1 MTIYICK
8 LGTSDGKVISREFEA
23 ADPVELRRHLEEEG
37 YFVFDVRRRRLR
49 LLSGIRIRRR
59 GVKTRSLLLFNQELL
74 VLIKAGMPML
84 QILDT
89 ILERQD
95 AGPLSIALRQ
105 LREDVKGGD
114 ALSTALERHTQVFP
128 SLYIASIRSGERT
141 GELSVTIQR
150 YIQYLKK
157 IEGIRKKLVSSLFYP
172 CILVVVSFLAIGLL
186 LFYVIPVFSQIFAD
200 AGSQLPFLTQV
211 LISFTSTL
219 RSFAPL
225 LLLLTVA
232 CVVVYRSWV
241 SGDKGRYAVDRFKL
255 KIPYIGNVLKGYS
268 LASFSRTLANL
279 LGSGIPIII
288 SLRMSIGT
296 LNNVY
301 MEKRLFEAAREIEE
315 GRRLSSAFER
325 TGIMPPLAVRMLA
338 VGESTGA
345 LEEMLANIA
354 EYLGEALDEQLHFIT
369 AAIEPAIMIVMG
381 LIIGTIIIAM
391 YLPIFQLAGAV
402 G

>member
-1 MTIYICK
+1 MSIFICK
-8 LGTSDGKVISREFEA
+8 YGTSDGKVVSREFEA
-23 ADPVELRRHLEEEG
+23 ADPAGLRRHLEEEG
-37 YFVFDVRRRRLR
+37 YFVFDVRKRPFRLP
-49 LLSGIRIRRR
+49 LGKRIRRR
-59 GVKTRSLLLFNQELL
+59 RVKTRSLLLFNMELL

-89 ILERQD
+89 ILEKQD
-95 AGPLSIALRQ
+95 EDALFVALRQ
-105 LREDVKGGD
+105 LRDDVKGGD

-141 GELSVTIQR
+141 GELPVTIQR

-157 IEGIRKKLVSSLFYP
+157 VDEIRKKLVSALFYP

-186 LFYVIPVFSQIFAD
+186 MFYVIPVFSQIFAD
-200 AGSQLPFLTQV
+200 AGSRLPLLTQL
-211 LISFTSTL
+211 LISFTSAL
-219 RSFAPL
+219 RSYSPAL
-225 LLLLTVA
+225 LLLAIAVA
-232 CVVVYRSWV
+232 VIFRSWT
-241 SGDKGRYAVDRFKL
+241 SSDKGRHAVDRLKL
-255 KIPYIGNVLKGYS
+255 KLPYVGDVLREYS

-279 LGSGIPIII
+279 LGSGIPIIV

-325 TGIMPPLAVRMLA
+325 TGVMPALAVRMLA

-345 LEEMLANIA
+345 MEEMLANISA
-354 EYLGEALDEQLHFIT
+354 YLEEAIDEKLHFIT
-369 AAIEPAIMIVMG
+369 SAIEPAIMIVMG

-391 YLPIFQLAGAV
+391 YLPIFQLAGTV

>member
-1 MTIYICK
+1 MSLYFCK
-8 LGTSDGKVISREFEA
+8 LGTSDGKVISREVEA
-23 ADPVELRRHLEEEG
+23 TDPVELRSRLEEEG
-37 YFVFDVRRRRLR
+37 YFVFDVRKRSFRF
-49 LLSGIRIRRR
+49 LSGKGFRRR
-59 GVKTRSLLLFNQELL
+59 GVKARSLLLFNQEML
-74 VLIKAGMPML
+74 VLIKSGMPML

-95 AGPLSIALRQ
+95 AGPLFVALRQ

-141 GELSVTIQR
+141 GELPVTIQR

-157 IEGIRKKLVSSLFYP
+157 VDGIRKKLISSLFYP

-186 LFYVIPVFSQIFAD
+186 LFYVIPVFSRIFAD
-200 AGSQLPFLTQV
+200 AGNQLPFLTQL
-211 LISFTSTL
+211 LISFTSAL
-219 RSFAPL
+219 RKYSL
-225 LLLLTVA
+225 LLLVSVVA
-232 CVVVYRSWV
+232 VVALFRSWA
-241 SGDKGRYAVDRFKL
+241 SREKGRYAIDRFKL
-255 KIPYIGNVLKGYS
+255 KVPYIGKVLKEYS

-301 MEKRLFEAAREIEE
+301 MEKRLFEATREIEE

-325 TGIMPPLAVRMLA
+325 TGIMTPLAIRMLV

-345 LEEMLANIA
+345 LEEMLVNIS
-354 EYLGEALDEQLHFIT
+354 EYLEEALDEQLHFIT

-381 LIIGTIIIAM
+381 MIIGTIIIAM
-391 YLPIFQLAGAV
+391 YLPIFQLAGNV